1 MATATALPQKKLQV
15 QVKGK
20 KPSASNCI
28 TLGKGA
34 RGKTIRTEPGW
45 SCRTAEFKLADGTLM
60 TGFVDLCDQD
70 GGEHY
75 GSVFYLPWSNTI
87 VEQTDTKFAAKM
99 GKSKEEIF
107 PYSYRYNGWQ
117 IDCRDHHIDKD
128 TGWSD

>member
-28 TLGKGA
+28 ALGKGA

-70 GGEHY
+70 GCEHY
-75 GSVFYLPWSNTI
+75 GTAFYLPWSNTI
-87 VEQTDTKFAAKM
+87 VEQDDKFLALKM
-99 GKSKEEIF
+99 RKVQKDIF
-107 PYSYRYNGWQ
+107 PYKYRYNGWQ